1 MKLAISNIAWSREEE
16 PQLFDL
22 LAKYQVEGVEVAPTV
37 LHPEWQDFSTAAG
50 QAYRQQLAARN
61 IEVCALQSL
70 LFGRPDLNVFDTNC
84 YPEFLEHID
93 AVAAYAAALGA
104 KVLVFG
110 SPKNRLRGA
119 LSMSAATEQ
128 AIPFLRDVGAI
139 CQQHGCVLG
148 WEHNPVE
155 YNCDFIT
162 NFADVCELVAKV
174 DHSGVRVHGD
184 AGGLMMTDAAL
195 NRELLATA
203 DCAHFHISAPF
214 LAPVY
219 LHRETYAEY
228 LRQLWDSGYRG
239 WISIE
244 MKRSAKGLEDVEQSL
259 ACLRELIDAL

>member
-1 MKLAISNIAWSREEE
+1 MKLAISNIAWLREEE

-22 LAKYQVEGVEVAPTV
+22 LAKYRVEGIEVAPTV
-37 LHPEWQDFSTAAG
+37 LHPEWQGFSSVAG
-50 QAYRQQLAARN
+50 QAYRQVLAARN

-70 LFGRPDLNVFDTNC
+70 LFGRQDLNVFDANC
-84 YPEFLEHID
+84 YPAFLEHMD

-119 LSMSAATEQ
+119 LSMMAAIEQ
-128 AIPFLRDVGAI
+128 AIPFLRDVGAV

-162 NFADVCELVAKV
+162 NFADVCELVTKV
-174 DHSGVRVHGD
+174 DHPGVRVHGD
-184 AGGLMMTDAAL
+184 AGGLMMTS
-195 NRELLATA
+195 ATLSPEVFAHA

-214 LAPVY
+214 LEPVY
-219 LHRETYAEY
+219 LHREIYAEY
-228 LRQLWDSGYRG
+228 LRQLRDSGYRG

-244 MKRSAKGLEDVEQSL
+244 MKRSAKGLEDVEQSV